1 MGIGHSCWKPTLKP
15 GYAPYPEPLGTID
28 FMMDQLERIKT
39 LSNDKLIDVVKNYR
53 QYGYS
58 DELRNVALEE
68 LQERGID
75 REELQL
81 LGNLENHTYNRAESL
96 FQSFTKNSK
105 IAFVLYLLIL
115 INLVMIPVLSIQSI
129 TMGFAGAMINWVLLF
144 SYVIFMV
151 MSFMN
156 QINFYRAIGKEYG
169 VDGAIVFFVAGMPLY
184 AVLYFYFRRQMK
196 EQMSMIGWNS
206 A

>member
-1 MGIGHSCWKPTLKP
+1 
-15 GYAPYPEPLGTID
+15 
-28 FMMDQLERIKT
+28 MMDQLERIKT

-58 DELRNVALEE
+58 DELRTVALEE

-196 EQMSMIGWNS
+196 EQMSMIG
-206 A
+206 